1 MRLVTAIVILAAG
14 ASRRLGVAKQ
24 LEILG
29 GETLLE
35 RAVRVAQEA
44 GLGTVYVVADAAD
57 RAVTAEA
64 ECLGCEVVPNE
75 DAEEGMA
82 SSIRAG
88 VRAAGETAASVLI
101 MTCDQPAV
109 SAAHLRLLAAG
120 PDGDVTASGY
130 AGRRGVPACFPARV
144 FGELLALRG
153 DAGARDLLREA
164 CAIELEYGEIDI
176 DTAEELERARGIF
189 GRERA

>member
-14 ASRRLGVAKQ
+14 ASRRLGAPKQ
-24 LEILG
+24 LEILS

-44 GLGTVYVVADAAD
+44 GLGSVYVVADAVD

-64 ECLGCEVVPNE
+64 ERLGCEVVPNE

-109 SAAHLRLLAAG
+109 SAAHLRLLAG
-120 PDGDVTASGY
+120 PDGGVTASGY

-164 CAIELEYGEIDI
+164 RAIELEYGEIDV

-189 GRERA
+189 GRARA

>member
-1 MRLVTAIVILAAG
+1 MTAIVILAAG
-14 ASRRLGVAKQ
+14 ASRRLGAPKQ
-24 LEILG
+24 LEILS

-64 ECLGCEVVPNE
+64 ERLGCEVVPNE

-109 SAAHLRLLAAG
+109 SAAHLRLLAG
-120 PDGDVTASGY
+120 PDGGVTASGY
-130 AGRRGVPACFPARV
+130 AGRCGVPACFPARV

-164 CAIELEYGEIDI
+164 RAIELEYGEIDV

-189 GRERA
+189 GRARA